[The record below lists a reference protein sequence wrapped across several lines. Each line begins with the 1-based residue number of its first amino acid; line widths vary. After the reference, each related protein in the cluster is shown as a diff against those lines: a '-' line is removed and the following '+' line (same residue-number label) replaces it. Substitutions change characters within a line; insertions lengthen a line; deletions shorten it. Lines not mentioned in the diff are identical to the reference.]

1 MKNVNK
7 FLEQLWQGLA
17 YLLVFALPLQTHYL
31 ISTRTLA
38 GADWEFGRIMLYA
51 VDILLIITVISGL
64 MLKKINLKTGT
75 KFDYLLIALMVI
87 SAISVGVASDKLL
100 AFYSLSRLSLAL
112 ALVILITK
120 TKLDQKIII
129 AMIIATASIQA
140 VWGLGQFLTQSTV
153 ANKWLGLANHDPRLA
168 GTSVVEAIGPDGYG
182 ERWLRAYGG
191 LSHPNVLGGLLA
203 ISLILA
209 LWLLVNKTTDPKN
222 NISRDWLWL
231 IVIALLSAGLFV
243 TFSRTALLAALLGTI
258 ILVVSQLKNWRKLL
272 VALVTIGLTI
282 GICSWHYGYLYQSRL
297 ELSSRLET
305 KSTNERMDLMT
316 EAWDLIKAKPLTGVG
331 LANFGMAAWQDDEIK
346 KDVFAYQPVHNL
358 FLLIAAEGGLVLLII
373 FVALLIVAIKSSW
386 QDQDRAFK
394 LALIAVLVS
403 LMIFD
408 HYLYT
413 QALGV
418 YLLWLVLA
426 IVIKIDKIENN

>member
-17 YLLVFALPLQTHYL
+17 YLLVFTLPLQTHYL
-31 ISTRTLA
+31 ISTRLLA

-120 TKLDQKIII
+120 TKLDKKIII
-129 AMIIATASIQA
+129 SLIVATATMQA
-140 VWGLGQFLTQSTV
+140 IWGLGQFLTQSTV

-297 ELSSRLET
+297 EISSRLET

-316 EAWDLIKAKPLTGVG
+316 QAWDLIKAKPLTGAG
-331 LANFGMAAWQDDEIK
+331 LANFGIAAWQDDEIK

-373 FVALLIVAIKSSW
+373 FVALLIIAIKSSW
-386 QDQDRAFK
+386 HDRDRAFK

>member
-31 ISTRTLA
+31 ISTRLLA

-120 TKLDQKIII
+120 TKLDKKIII
-129 AMIIATASIQA
+129 SLIVATATMQA
-140 VWGLGQFLTQSTV
+140 IWGLGQFLTQSTV

-243 TFSRTALLAALLGTI
+243 TFSRTALLAALLGMI

-272 VALVTIGLTI
+272 PALVIISLTVS
-282 GICSWHYGYLYQSRL
+282 ICAWHYGYLYRPRLELNSRL
-297 ELSSRLET
+297 ES
-305 KSTNERMDLMT
+305 KSTDERMSLMT
-316 EAWDLIKAKPLTGVG
+316 QAWDLIKAKPLTGVG
-331 LANFGMAAWQDDEIK
+331 LANFGIAAWQDDEIK

-373 FVALLIVAIKSSW
+373 FVALLIITIKSSW

-394 LALIAVLVS
+394 LALIAALVS

>member
-1 MKNVNK
+1 MKNANK

-31 ISTRTLA
+31 ISTRLLA

-64 MLKKINLKTGT
+64 MLKKINLKTRT

-120 TKLDQKIII
+120 TKLDKKIII
-129 AMIIATASIQA
+129 SLIVATASIQA

-203 ISLILA
+203 IGLILA
-209 LWLLVNKTTDPKN
+209 LWLLTNKTTDPKN
-222 NISRDWLWL
+222 NISRDWLLL

-297 ELSSRLET
+297 EISSRLET

-316 EAWDLIKAKPLTGVG
+316 EAWDLIKAKPLTGAG
-331 LANFGMAAWQDDEIK
+331 LANFGIAAWQDDEIK

-373 FVALLIVAIKSSW
+373 FVALLIIAIKSSW

>member
-31 ISTRTLA
+31 ISTRLLA